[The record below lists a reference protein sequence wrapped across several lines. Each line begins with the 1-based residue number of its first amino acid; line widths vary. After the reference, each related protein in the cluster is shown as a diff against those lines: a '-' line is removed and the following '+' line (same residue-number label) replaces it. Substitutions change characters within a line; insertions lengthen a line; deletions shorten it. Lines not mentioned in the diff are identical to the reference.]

1 MTYSESTLPAN
12 QELAGD
18 FATVEAIQ
26 SEAFRLVNRKLSII
40 HAQLALPGHED
51 YNQKLFPWSIKE
63 HPEARLYATRLWE
76 YPWAISKAKLEPNMI
91 CGDVGCG
98 MTAFTPYLVREE
110 KCIVTGFDPDV
121 VETGFPKGEFG
132 VNPIWLEDSRIRFKA
147 CGMDALD
154 AEDNTFDRLFCLSV
168 IEHVPADVAIRG
180 MQEMARVL
188 KPGGLAIITMDLCVS
203 EDVPS
208 IDPLSLI
215 WESGLLPAG
224 ELNLAWPVHRLGH
237 GFKRGLS
244 ADVYG
249 LVLRKDATVV
259 DETYGG
265 PTPVKTGK
273 MLERWQIPAVRSPKP
288 RDPVPLG
295 FSVRLRLVSTLLR
308 RGYDAML
315 DRYARIYSGKEK

>member
-1 MTYSESTLPAN
+1 MSSSEGVIAVDR
-12 QELAGD
+12 EIAGE

-26 SEAFRLVNRKLSII
+26 SEAFRGINRELSRI
-40 HAQLALPGHED
+40 HARLSLPGHED
-51 YNQKLFPWSIKE
+51 FNRRLFPWSHKE

-76 YPWAISKAKLEPNMI
+76 YPWAITKAKLKPDMT

-98 MTAFTPYLVREE
+98 MTAFTPYLVLEE
-110 KCIVTGFDPDV
+110 KCNVTGFDPDV
-121 VETGFPKGEFG
+121 VAAGFPKGEFG
-132 VNPIWLEDSRIRFKA
+132 VNAEWIEDSRITFRA
-147 CGMDALD
+147 CGMAALD

-168 IEHVPADVAIRG
+168 IEHVPADIAIRG

-224 ELNLAWPVHRLGH
+224 ELDLAWPVHRLGH
-237 GFKRGLS
+237 GYKRGLA

-249 LVLRKDATVV
+249 FVLRKDSTVV
-259 DETYGG
+259 EEKYGEQAEIANDKG
-265 PTPVKTGK
+265 IA
-273 MLERWQIPAVRSPKP
+273 RWQIPSVRSPKP
-288 RDPVPLG
+288 KDPVPLR
-295 FSVRLRLVSTLLR
+295 FSVRLRLSYTLLR
-308 RGYDAML
+308 KGYDAML
-315 DRYARIYSGKEK
+315 DRYARIHSGK